1 MRRRAR
7 RELYRNSTGHMNV
20 IETNRNQEDRIVN
33 GYSADSRPWMA
44 TFGQMGGDELKLTCG
59 GALLNHRF
67 IL

>member
-7 RELYRNSTGHMNV
+7 RELNRNSNRHMNV
-20 IETNRNQEDRIVN
+20 IETNINQEDRIVN

-44 TFGQMGGDELKLTCG
+44 TFGQMEGDALTLNCG